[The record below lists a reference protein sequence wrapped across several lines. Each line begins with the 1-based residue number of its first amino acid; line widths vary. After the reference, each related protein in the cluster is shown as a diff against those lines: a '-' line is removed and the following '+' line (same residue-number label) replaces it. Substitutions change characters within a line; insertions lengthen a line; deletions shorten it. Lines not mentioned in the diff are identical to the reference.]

1 MKLKTNWPMLGMAAA
16 FIALLAPGSVPAAD
30 RTVGSEAANE
40 GSSLG
45 PWVAVGR
52 RTDAALRQPKRM
64 LHRADT
70 EAARDSV
77 ELPGAEVP
85 TVATGRRTDTVMK
98 QPWQAR
104 DAAETRAE
112 FAGLEE
118 ARPVSRFATPQRPMD
133 GGR

>member
-1 MKLKTNWPMLGMAAA
+1 MNVRANWTMLGTAAA
-16 FIALLAPGSVPAAD
+16 FIALLAPASVPAAD
-30 RTVGSEAANE
+30 RTVGSEAVNKGATID
-40 GSSLG
+40 
-45 PWVAVGR
+45 WVAVGR
-52 RTDAALRQPKRM
+52 RTDATLRQPQRM
-64 LHRADT
+64 LYRENTQPAR
-70 EAARDSV
+70 EAV
-77 ELPGAEVP
+77 GLPGAEVL
-85 TVATGRRTDTVMK
+85 TAATGRRTDTVMK

>member
-16 FIALLAPGSVPAAD
+16 FIALLAPASVSAAD
-30 RTVGSEAANE
+30 RTDGSEAANK
-40 GSSLG
+40 GSAPG
-45 PWVAVGR
+45 AWVAPGR
-52 RTDAALRQPKRM
+52 RTDATLRQPQRM

-70 EAARDSV
+70 EAAS
-77 ELPGAEVP
+77 ELTEGAEVP
-85 TVATGRRTDTVMK
+85 TVATGRRTDTAMK
-98 QPWQAR
+98 RPGRIR
-104 DAAETRAE
+104 DAAATRAE